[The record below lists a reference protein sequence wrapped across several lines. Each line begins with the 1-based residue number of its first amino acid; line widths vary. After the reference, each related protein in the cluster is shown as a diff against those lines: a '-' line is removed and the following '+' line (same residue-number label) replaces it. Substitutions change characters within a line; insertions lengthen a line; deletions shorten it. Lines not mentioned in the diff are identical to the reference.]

1 MNPIPRYEKSLR
13 RFVRFQAWFQT
24 FDQEIQEVMGHY
36 DDLRAEARERGMS
49 DVEAAKYAESLLGNP
64 RTVAG
69 QMTRKTPKAKGFK
82 LQWFAI
88 ILWVFFAISPL
99 ILGMRPREV
108 GSIFYYF
115 VESWDVFAQY
125 SVLLSGILLAVG
137 IFRAKTVSVAAIA
150 VGVALIPASY
160 WTERKVVT
168 PDLRRVDR
176 SAKKRYENIA
186 FMRTEGRKTHLA
198 AMKSLEKVINQP
210 TEAGILEFR
219 NVARQ
224 LEKTRFITPR
234 NSAGVYMYPTGF
246 QKVLPHRLPVI
257 FFDRTNS
264 LEIAQGNWRRAT
276 LLASV
281 LPRMN
286 LEAERSFES
295 LDAIRYENM
304 TFVSQI
310 KSFTLNQYQQFGAS
324 TLVSIASLLG
334 VMYAYRTLRPRRMAR

>member
-36 DDLRAEARERGMS
+36 DDLRAEAREQGMS
-49 DVEAAKYAESLLGNP
+49 DLEAAKYAETLLGNP

-69 QMTRKTPKAKGFK
+69 QIIRKTPKAKGYQ
-82 LQWFAI
+82 LQWLAI
-88 ILWVFFAISPL
+88 ILWVFFAISPY

-108 GSIFYYF
+108 GSPFYYF
-115 VESWDVFAQY
+115 VESWDVFAEY
-125 SVLLSGILLAVG
+125 LVLLSGTLLAMGVL
-137 IFRAKTVSVAAIA
+137 RAKAVSFAAVA

-160 WTERKVVT
+160 WTERKFVT
-168 PDLRRVDR
+168 PDLGRVDR
-176 SAKKRYENIA
+176 SAKKHFENIV

-224 LEKTRFITPR
+224 LETTRFITPQ
-234 NSAGVYMYPTGF
+234 NSAGAYMYPTGF

-264 LEIAQGNWRRAT
+264 LEIAQSNWRRAT

-286 LEAERSFES
+286 FEAERSFES
-295 LDAIRYENM
+295 LDAIRYDSM

-310 KSFTLNQYQQFGAS
+310 KSFTLYQYQQFGMS
-324 TLVSIASLLG
+324 TLVSIASLWV
-334 VMYAYRTLRPRRMAR
+334 VMYACRTIRPRRMAR